1 MIAATAVDACPLFGH
16 LADKTSGSAYVGF
29 SGKADIAT
37 ARCALEFVDASGG
50 NNASKS
56 ISLRIAAIGRNM
68 FGKPWTGLERANC
81 WMLQSGSSGTVLAET
96 GFAVQLVI
104 WRNSQPNRSVS
115 IGRDFGIK

>member
-1 MIAATAVDACPLFGH
+1 VDIINEVLVWHKRRTIDLDGRPKDNAV
-16 LADKTSGSAYVGF
+16 VGPVQ
-29 SGKADIAT
+29 
-37 ARCALEFVDASGG
+37 R
-50 NNASKS
+50 
-56 ISLRIAAIGRNM
+56 GRNM